1 MYIECIGDDL
11 MNELV
16 ISIKNAY
23 KKFGEQVVLNDVSL
37 EIYKGRI
44 YGIIGRNGS
53 GKTVL
58 FKSICGFI
66 LLDSGEITVL
76 DKVIGK
82 DVDMPKNVGLIIET
96 PGFLKD
102 YSAYWNLK
110 FLADLNKK
118 ITNDDIKNAIRRV
131 GLNPDDKKAVGK
143 YSLGMRQRLGIAQ
156 AIMENPDILV
166 LDEPFNG
173 LDKKGVTEMRS
184 LLLQMKDEGKT
195 IIMASHSSE
204 DIDILCDEVYEMEAG
219 NIVRE

>member
-66 LLDSGEITVL
+66 LLDSGEITVS

-110 FLADLNKK
+110 FLADL
-118 ITNDDIKNAIRRV
+118 KNAIRRV
-131 GLNPDDKKAVGK
+131 GLNPEDKKAVGK

-219 NIVRE
+219 KIVRE

>member
-66 LLDSGEITVL
+66 LLDSGEITVS

-118 ITNDDIKNAIRRV
+118 ITNDDITSHARLPKPANRLPNTEPGSAYSAMFPPAAIEFV
-131 GLNPDDKKAVGK
+131 AISKPPAES
-143 YSLGMRQRLGIAQ
+143 SL
-156 AIMENPDILV
+156 
-166 LDEPFNG
+166 
-173 LDKKGVTEMRS
+173 
-184 LLLQMKDEGKT
+184 
-195 IIMASHSSE
+195 II
-204 DIDILCDEVYEMEAG
+204 
-219 NIVRE
+219 

>member
-1 MYIECIGDDL
+1 

-66 LLDSGEITVL
+66 LLDSGEITVS

-118 ITNDDIKNAIRRV
+118 ITNDDIKNTF
-131 GLNPDDKKAVGK
+131 
-143 YSLGMRQRLGIAQ
+143 RQLFC
-156 AIMENPDILV
+156 PLDLTLLV
-166 LDEPFNG
+166 L
-173 LDKKGVTEMRS
+173 
-184 LLLQMKDEGKT
+184 
-195 IIMASHSSE
+195 
-204 DIDILCDEVYEMEAG
+204 
-219 NIVRE
+219 

>member
-1 MYIECIGDDL
+1 MIVFSNLIDVFWLYKLQYMSVIHWTNIFIFMRKSNPISIIYIVTVEILVIIILITYILKKVKVYIECIGDDL

-66 LLDSGEITVL
+66 LLDSGEITVS

-131 GLNPDDKKAVGK
+131 GLNPEDKSCRKVFTWN
-143 YSLGMRQRLGIAQ
+143 
-156 AIMENPDILV
+156 ETTTWD
-166 LDEPFNG
+166 
-173 LDKKGVTEMRS
+173 
-184 LLLQMKDEGKT
+184 
-195 IIMASHSSE
+195 
-204 DIDILCDEVYEMEAG
+204 CAG
-219 NIVRE
+219 NNGKS

>member
-131 GLNPDDKKAVGK
+131 GLNPEDKKAVGK

-166 LDEPFNG
+166 LD
-173 LDKKGVTEMRS
+173 EMRS

-219 NIVRE
+219 KIVRE

>member
-1 MYIECIGDDL
+1 

-37 EIYKGRI
+37 EIYKERI

-131 GLNPDDKKAVGK
+131 GLNPEDKKA
-143 YSLGMRQRLGIAQ
+143 
-156 AIMENPDILV
+156 
-166 LDEPFNG
+166 
-173 LDKKGVTEMRS
+173 VTEMRS

-219 NIVRE
+219 KIVRE

>member
-1 MYIECIGDDL
+1 MGEAVIE
-11 MNELV
+11 V
-16 ISIKNAY
+16 KKAY

-37 EIYKGRI
+37 DICKGKI

-66 LLDSGEITVL
+66 VLDSGEITVC

-82 DVDMPKNVGLIIET
+82 DVDMPGNVGLIIET

-110 FLADLNKK
+110 FLADLNKR
-118 ITNDDIKNAIRRV
+118 ITKDEIRQAIKKV
-131 GLNPDDKKAVGK
+131 GLDPDDKKVVGK

-156 AIMENPDILV
+156 AIMENPDILI

-173 LDKKGVTEMRS
+173 LDKNGVAEMRA
-184 LLLQMKDEGKT
+184 LFLQLKQDGKT
-195 IIMASHSSE
+195 IIMASHSSD
-204 DIDILCDEVYEMEAG
+204 DINILCDEVYEMDAG
-219 NIVRE
+219 KLSF

>member
-1 MYIECIGDDL
+1 

-131 GLNPDDKKAVGK
+131 GLNPEDKKAVGK

-166 LDEPFNG
+166 LDEPFNA
-173 LDKKGVTEMRS
+173 LDEVSCENVKKMILSAKVPDRVV
-184 LLLQMKDEGKT
+184 LLSCHDKNQ
-195 IIMASHSSE
+195 INA
-204 DIDILCDEVYEMEAG
+204 LCDETIELAQGKIIRRDSLYEKEK
-219 NIVRE
+219 

>member
-1 MYIECIGDDL
+1 

-118 ITNDDIKNAIRRV
+118 HNKNLIIR
-131 GLNPDDKKAVGK
+131 
-143 YSLGMRQRLGIAQ
+143 
-156 AIMENPDILV
+156 
-166 LDEPFNG
+166 
-173 LDKKGVTEMRS
+173 
-184 LLLQMKDEGKT
+184 
-195 IIMASHSSE
+195 
-204 DIDILCDEVYEMEAG
+204 
-219 NIVRE
+219 

>member
-66 LLDSGEITVL
+66 LLDSGEITVS

-131 GLNPDDKKAVGK
+131 GLNPEDKKAVGK

-166 LDEPFNG
+166 L
-173 LDKKGVTEMRS
+173 
-184 LLLQMKDEGKT
+184 Q
-195 IIMASHSSE
+195 
-204 DIDILCDEVYEMEAG
+204 
-219 NIVRE
+219 

>member
-66 LLDSGEITVL
+66 L
-76 DKVIGK
+76 
-82 DVDMPKNVGLIIET
+82 
-96 PGFLKD
+96 
-102 YSAYWNLK
+102 
-110 FLADLNKK
+110 
-118 ITNDDIKNAIRRV
+118 
-131 GLNPDDKKAVGK
+131 
-143 YSLGMRQRLGIAQ
+143 
-156 AIMENPDILV
+156 
-166 LDEPFNG
+166 
-173 LDKKGVTEMRS
+173 
-184 LLLQMKDEGKT
+184 
-195 IIMASHSSE
+195 
-204 DIDILCDEVYEMEAG
+204 
-219 NIVRE
+219 

>member
-1 MYIECIGDDL
+1 MAVEKQSYL
-11 MNELV
+11 
-16 ISIKNAY
+16 
-23 KKFGEQVVLNDVSL
+23 
-37 EIYKGRI
+37 
-44 YGIIGRNGS
+44 
-53 GKTVL
+53 
-58 FKSICGFI
+58 SICGFI
-66 LLDSGEITVL
+66 LLDSGEITVS

-131 GLNPDDKKAVGK
+131 GLNPEDKKAVGK

-219 NIVRE
+219 KIVRE

>member
-66 LLDSGEITVL
+66 LLDSGEITVS

-82 DVDMPKNVGLIIET
+82 DVDMPK
-96 PGFLKD
+96 
-102 YSAYWNLK
+102 
-110 FLADLNKK
+110 
-118 ITNDDIKNAIRRV
+118 NDDIKNAIRRV
-131 GLNPDDKKAVGK
+131 GLNPEDKKAVGK

-219 NIVRE
+219 KIVRE